1 MDIKNRIVLMN
12 ILPTEWTLTDMII
25 IKELKEKLN
34 FSQEEIEKRE
44 IKTNENWS
52 ISWQDWKD
60 KDIQFNEAEKSLIN
74 KSLNKLDREWKVA
87 EQHIELFNIFK

>member
-52 ISWQDWKD
+52 ISWKDWKD

>member
-52 ISWQDWKD
+52 ISWKEWED
-60 KDIQFNEAEKSLIN
+60 KTINFSEIEKIIIN
-74 KSLNKLDREWKVA
+74 KTLKDLDVKWKVT